1 MNIPEM
7 RRGRRAFSL
16 KRRGRELMVEL
27 FDGQTKNLIAPLQA
41 LPDYPGGV
49 YPAYRYDRSARFRFT
64 HIPGENVR
72 VSGIFFAGRTR
83 GL

>member
-41 LPDYPGGV
+41 LHDYRGGV
-49 YPAYRYDRSARFRFT
+49 YLVYCYDRSARFRIN
-64 HIPGENVR
+64 HIRGENVSL
-72 VSGIFFAGRTR
+72 SGIFFSERKQ
-83 GL
+83 

>member
-41 LPDYPGGV
+41 LHDYRGGV
-49 YPAYRYDRSARFRFT
+49 YLVYRYDRSARFRIN
-64 HIPGENVR
+64 HIRGENVSL
-72 VSGIFFAGRTR
+72 SGIFFGGRKQ
-83 GL
+83 

>member
-1 MNIPEM
+1 MNILEM

-41 LPDYPGGV
+41 LHDYRGGV
-49 YPAYRYDRSARFRFT
+49 YLIYRYDRSARFRID
-64 HIPGENVR
+64 HIRGENVSL
-72 VSGIFFAGRTR
+72 SGIFFGERKQ
-83 GL
+83 